1 MNLYIHMHMPLV
13 RVTFGFFKRV
23 NLPIKVKKM
32 EIHTVIL
39 EPAEEKDAEILAEI
53 CKKAF
58 DSDAEVGAPG
68 SGGPPGY
75 DSSEAQIRF
84 MKFMDYYK
92 IIGEDSIVGGIMVD
106 SLGKE
111 HVVLE
116 RIFVNPDVHRK
127 GIATRSCELLWEL
140 YPDAKLWTLGTP
152 EWNSRTK
159 CFYEKLGFVQI
170 GWDFGVPLWRGRWYQ
185 KFTDSSNIYEL
196 PKIGT
201 LENGMRK
208 VTVEGEILE
217 KSDTR
222 EVHSRKKGE
231 LLYVAN
237 AAMKDETGRIVLVLW
252 NEQIG
257 WVSVGDRVR
266 VENGYVDSFRD
277 VLQLNIGRIGRLI
290 TLI

>member
-1 MNLYIHMHMPLV
+1 
-13 RVTFGFFKRV
+13 
-23 NLPIKVKKM
+23 M
-32 EIHTVIL
+32 EIPDVIL
-39 EPAEEKDAEILAEI
+39 KPAEVEDGEILAEI

-58 DSDAEVGAPG
+58 DSDSEVGAPG
-68 SGGPPGY
+68 TGGPPGY
-75 DSSEAQIRF
+75 DTAEAQIHFMRF
-84 MKFMDYYK
+84 LDYYK
-92 IIGEDSIVGGIMVD
+92 IVGERIVGGIMVD
-106 SLGKE
+106 SLRKE

-116 RIFVNPDVHRK
+116 RIFVDPDVHRK
-127 GIATRSCELLWEL
+127 GIGTRACELLWEL
-140 YPDAKLWTLGTP
+140 YPDAKIWTLGTP
-152 EWNSRTK
+152 EWNLRTK

-185 KFTDSSNIYEL
+185 KYTDSPDSYEF
-196 PKIGT
+196 PKIAT

-222 EVHSRKKGE
+222 QVHSRKKGE
-231 LLYVAN
+231 LLCVAN
-237 AAMKDETGRIVLVLW
+237 AAMGDETGRIVLVLW

-257 WVSVGDRVR
+257 CVSVGDRVR

>member
-1 MNLYIHMHMPLV
+1 
-13 RVTFGFFKRV
+13 
-23 NLPIKVKKM
+23 M
-32 EIHTVIL
+32 EIPNVVL
-39 EPAEEKDAEILAEI
+39 EPAEVKDAEILADI

-68 SGGPPGY
+68 TGGPPGY
-75 DSSEAQIRF
+75 DTAEAQIRF
-84 MKFMDYYK
+84 MRFLDYYK
-92 IIGEDSIVGGIMVD
+92 IVIERIVGGIMVD
-106 SLGKE
+106 PLGKE

-116 RIFVNPDVHRK
+116 RIFVDPDVHRK
-127 GIATRSCELLWEL
+127 GIGTRACELLWEL
-140 YPDAKLWTLGTP
+140 YPDAKIWTLGTP
-152 EWNSRTK
+152 EWNQRTK
-159 CFYEKLGFVQI
+159 DFYEKLGFVQI

-185 KFTDSSNIYEL
+185 KYTDSSIKYEL

-222 EVHSRKKGE
+222 QVHSRKKGE
-231 LLYVAN
+231 PLYVAN
-237 AAMKDETGRIVLVLW
+237 AAMGDKTGRIVLVLW